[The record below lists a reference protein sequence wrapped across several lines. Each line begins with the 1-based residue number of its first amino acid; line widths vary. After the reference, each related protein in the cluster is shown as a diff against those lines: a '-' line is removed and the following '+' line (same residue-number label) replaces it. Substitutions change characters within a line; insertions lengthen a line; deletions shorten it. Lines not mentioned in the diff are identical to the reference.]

1 MEYAS
6 YKILLLYFTFQV
18 GTTVS
23 LQNLFSSLP
32 VRQKEFHRNLR
43 REFSKMTQLLYAYCL
58 VCTGTKYD
66 IYSSNTTFPRTADFY
81 CSLNF

>member
-1 MEYAS
+1 ML
-6 YKILLLYFTFQV
+6 ILYFIIPFQV

-43 REFSKMTQLLYAYCL
+43 REFAKMTQLLYAYCL
-58 VCTGTKYD
+58 VCIGIKYD
-66 IYSSNTTFPRTADFY
+66 IYSSNTTF
-81 CSLNF
+81 SGVSV